1 MFNYSLAI
9 VKELEALKKLEE
21 FNSKVALVNLEAPL
35 GAATVDQSFLQDVG
49 DTMLGAS
56 SSS

>member
-35 GAATVDQSFLQDVG
+35 GAATVD
-49 DTMLGAS
+49 
-56 SSS
+56 

>member
-9 VKELEALKKLEE
+9 VKKLEALKKLEE
-21 FNSKVALVNLEAPL
+21 FNSKVALVNLEASL